1 MLPHNLTP
9 WGMYL
14 QADWVVKT
22 VMIGLLLASLLSW
35 TVFVAKSLE
44 LRKAEQTQR
53 QLLSRLA
60 AARGIALVVYHVA
73 RTPYPVL

>member
-1 MLPHNLTP
+1 MLPHNLTL

-53 QLLSRLA
+53 QSAVSL
-60 AARGIALVVYHVA
+60 
-73 RTPYPVL
+73 TPSDLTASAMLQP